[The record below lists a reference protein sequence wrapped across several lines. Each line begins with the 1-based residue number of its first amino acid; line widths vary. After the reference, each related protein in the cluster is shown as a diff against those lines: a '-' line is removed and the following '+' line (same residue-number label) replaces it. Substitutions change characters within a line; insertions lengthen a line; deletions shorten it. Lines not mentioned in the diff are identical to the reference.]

1 MKILK
6 KQFTGRKFPVL
17 KNRSTGKSTSQWF
30 ELVENKEAFYQI
42 LNVLARYYKQF
53 DSNKQRGNFVS
64 ESQNFRDDLISSP
77 PDKIRAFFQRF
88 NQFEYLIYAEIH
100 KDNNIRS
107 DYWIHIDGILE
118 EREEQKKIHNQKHPA
133 FSIVCLTDLFEKN
146 CRPVTGEMEEYLQ
159 K

>member
-1 MKILK
+1 MNHI
-6 KQFTGRKFPVL
+6 KQFAGRKFPVL
-17 KNRSTGKSTSQWF
+17 KNKSTGKSRDQWY

-42 LNVLARYYKQF
+42 SNVLARYYKQF
-53 DSNKQRGNFVS
+53 DSIEKRGNFIS

-77 PDKIRAFFQRF
+77 PEMIRVFCQRF
-88 NQFEYLIYAEIH
+88 TQFEYLIYAEIR
-100 KDNNIRS
+100 KDNNVRS

-118 EREEQKKIHNQKHPA
+118 EREEQKKINNRQHPA